1 MIHQVENINKDKL
14 CKAVGIPYLKSI
26 KSEKSIMEAHQQIQ
40 DGRRKDQWAWRW
52 AHKNYSSWPTE
63 RERILMDKQ
72 SPKDL

>member
-40 DGRRKDQWAWRW
+40 DGRRKDQ
-52 AHKNYSSWPTE
+52 
-63 RERILMDKQ
+63 
-72 SPKDL
+72 